1 MLEHNEAHMNETQAA
16 AIDAVYDAVLAGD
29 IPGAPGLVQA
39 ALDAGLEPEVIL
51 NEGMIGAMA
60 EVGAQYECGDIYV
73 AEMFV
78 SAKALQAA
86 LVVLRPHLRSANVQA
101 KGKVVLG
108 TVKGDMH
115 DIGKNL
121 VGMMLEGAGFDVQD
135 LGADVH
141 PSKFVAAV
149 EATQPDVVA
158 LSALLT
164 TTMPSMKATIDAL
177 ATAGL
182 RPQVKI
188 MIGGAPVNQEYADVI
203 GADGYAQDASQA
215 AALAKALIGR

>member
-1 MLEHNEAHMNETQAA
+1 MNEVQEI
-16 AIDAVYDAVLAGD
+16 AIDAVYDAVLQGD
-29 IPGAPGLVQA
+29 IPGAPARVQA
-39 ALDAGLEPEVIL
+39 ALDVGLDPETIL
-51 NEGMIGAMA
+51 NEGMIAAMA

-73 AEMFV
+73 AEMFI
-78 SAKALQAA
+78 SAKTLQGALA
-86 LVVLRPHLRSANVQA
+86 VLRPHLRSANVQA

-121 VGMMLEGAGFDVQD
+121 VSMMLEGAGFEVQD

-141 PSKFVAAV
+141 PSKFVEAVAAL
-149 EATQPDVVA
+149 QPQVVA

-164 TTMPSMKATIDAL
+164 TTMPSMKSTIDAL
-177 ATAGL
+177 TAAGL
-182 RPQVKI
+182 RDQVKI
-188 MIGGAPVNQEYADVI
+188 MVGGAPVNQVYADAI

-215 AALAKALIGR
+215 AALAKSLIEL